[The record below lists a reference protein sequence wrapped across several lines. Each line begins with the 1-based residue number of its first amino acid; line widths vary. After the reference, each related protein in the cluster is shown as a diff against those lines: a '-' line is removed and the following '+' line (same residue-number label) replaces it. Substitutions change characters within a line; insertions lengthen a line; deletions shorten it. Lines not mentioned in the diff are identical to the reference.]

1 MTELVEEHRDN
12 TRQVWA
18 EYSRECITKQ
28 VTSSNNHRET
38 DLYSCVGVQPDPIL
52 TSDHRWWRRGAGYYR
67 GGGYLLCTLYLL
79 VISDLQPS
87 GLKQS
92 RDIKGKI
99 RDILGKLNW
108 EVKALSGDL
117 GKLNAGE
124 LRHKIFLIRKIL
136 E

>member
-1 MTELVEEHRDN
+1 
-12 TRQVWA
+12 
-18 EYSRECITKQ
+18 
-28 VTSSNNHRET
+28 
-38 DLYSCVGVQPDPIL
+38 L
-52 TSDHRWWRRGAGYYR
+52 TSDHRWRGRGAGYYR

-99 RDILGKLNW
+99 RDILEKLNW
-108 EVKALSGDL
+108 EVKALLGDL

-124 LRHKIFLIRKIL
+124 LRREISLVRKIL
-136 E
+136 K